1 MFDFLKTFGQGLLYL
16 ILSPFI
22 LILVAINAIYSVIVF
37 LFMFFKRIYMFFR
50 GEDMKA
56 EMKID
61 QLAKIHIE
69 QQEEEQ
75 EIKEAINP
83 TPVVN
88 KTTTVVQPIIIQT
101 DANGVLKSVKVGNN
115 VSNEQQIEQIETI
128 DVPQIEPNDAE
139 EGDLDD

>member
-22 LILVAINAIYSVIVF
+22 LIGVALNAIYSIIVF
-37 LFMFFKRIYMFFR
+37 LFMFIKRIYMFFR

-61 QLAKIHIE
+61 QLAKLHIK
-69 QQEEEQ
+69 QQDDEE
-75 EIKEAINP
+75 EIKEAITP

-88 KTTTVVQPIIIQT
+88 KNTTVVQPIIIQT
-101 DANGVLKSVKVGNN
+101 DANGVLKSVKIANN
-115 VSNEQQIEQIETI
+115 VNNQIEQIESI
-128 DVPQIEPNDAE
+128 EIPQIEAIEAE

>member
-22 LILVAINAIYSVIVF
+22 LIGVTLNAIYSIIVF
-37 LFMFFKRIYMFFR
+37 LFMFIKRIYMFFR

-61 QLAKIHIE
+61 QLAKLHIK
-69 QQEEEQ
+69 QQDDEE
-75 EIKEAINP
+75 EIKEAITP

-88 KTTTVVQPIIIQT
+88 KNTTVVQPIIIQT
-101 DANGVLKSVKVGNN
+101 DANGVLKSVKIANN
-115 VSNEQQIEQIETI
+115 VNNQIEQIESI
-128 DVPQIEPNDAE
+128 EIPQIEAIEAE